1 MPNLPLLEAPGNVQS
16 AQLSGGARPALLR
29 PSTVSPTLTTA
40 TRADPNMFA
49 GIAAAGRQIG
59 AGVEEFGDIA
69 ARIKNAQDS
78 AFITRAQTAMEGAS
92 LEFQAWTKTNPDP
105 ATWGA
110 ELDERIGA
118 VKENMGDGATALSP
132 MAQQRLKLVTDQWQT
147 RTTRGVQL
155 QATEQSLSNA
165 QADSNEYIALATSQ
179 NDLPGIQAK
188 LDEGVKSGIY
198 RPVVAQHI
206 LQKSRTQILTN
217 TVNGMIDNDPFT
229 TEKVLG
235 DDSSFPGMNATLKET
250 LKFRAHKAAEQ
261 TRTESMRDMA
271 QGVYAMQGGTGPDVD
286 KDEMLVRAEHE
297 GISPK
302 YVEKLFKPAKTFDA
316 DGMAKAKV
324 DISGYDPAADEQH
337 GFTGAAKLTQQIYE
351 LNLPPQTTTELLGEL
366 KKKSDPKDPIN
377 SPTAKGGNTVIAQRF
392 ALMEKQ
398 AATQV
403 YAPEKGMA
411 GTPGHIPA
419 HWKATTNQAAVDSAM
434 KLRAEVQTAFNQY
447 VEANPKATPADAE
460 QFIHDAFKTRGGGAG
475 AAVFGGKPV
484 NPQTGGVPRGTATP
498 TIEPT
503 ATNAKGEKLVYRN
516 GAWIPLK

>member
-1 MPNLPLLEAPGNVQS
+1 MPNLPLLETPGNVQS

-92 LEFQAWTKTNPDP
+92 MEFQAWTKTNPDP
-105 ATWGA
+105 STWGP

-118 VKENMGDGATALSP
+118 VKENMGDGANALSP
-132 MAQQRLKLVTDQWQT
+132 LAQNHLKTITDQWQT
-147 RTTRGVQL
+147 RTMRGVQI
-155 QATEQSLSNA
+155 QAISQSLSNA
-165 QADSNEYIALATSQ
+165 EADSNEYIALATTN
-179 NDLPGIQAK
+179 NDLPAIQEK
-188 LDEGVKSGIY
+188 LDEGVNAGIY

-250 LKFRAHKAAEQ
+250 LKLRAHKAAEQ
-261 TRTESMRDMA
+261 TRTETMRGMA
-271 QGVYAMQGGTGPDVD
+271 QGVFAMQNGTGPDVD
-286 KDEMLVRAEHE
+286 KDELLVQADHQ
-297 GISPK
+297 GINPK
-302 YVEKLFKPAKTFDA
+302 YVEMLFKPAKTFDA
-316 DGMAKAKV
+316 DGMASTKV
-324 DISGYDPAADEQH
+324 DIAAYDPVADEQH
-337 GFTGAAKLTQQIYE
+337 GYTGAAKLTQKIYE
-351 LNLPPQTTTELLGEL
+351 LGLPPQTTTELLGEL
-366 KKKSDPKDPIN
+366 KKKSDPAAPIN
-377 SPTAKGGNTVIAQRF
+377 SPTAKGGDVVIAQRF
-392 ALMEKQ
+392 ALLEKQ
-398 AATQV
+398 AGVQV
-403 YAPEKGMA
+403 YVPEKGIA
-411 GTPGHIPA
+411 GTAGHIPA
-419 HWKATTNQAAVDSAM
+419 HWKSTTNQAAVDSAM
-434 KLRAEVQTAFNQY
+434 KLRADVQTAFNQY
-447 VEANPKATPADAE
+447 VEDNPKATPSDAE

-484 NPQTGGVPRGTATP
+484 NPQTGSVPRGTSTP
-498 TIEPT
+498 SVEPT
-503 ATNAKGEKLVYRN
+503 ATNAKGEKLVYR
-516 GAWIPLK
+516 GGKWIPIK